1 MLIAMHTRIQNLHA
15 DPQMHVYPMHV
26 YPMHHIVQEL
36 RMQDFQTHAPLE
48 YARTSTSGVVSTV
61 SLGMAR
67 VLATVSDIVKLS
79 TEASPDS
86 SAFTQR
92 GATQGACEEW
102 YVGEPAGARGKRR
115 GETGV

>member
-1 MLIAMHTRIQNLHA
+1 
-15 DPQMHVYPMHV
+15 
-26 YPMHHIVQEL
+26 
-36 RMQDFQTHAPLE
+36 MQDFQTHAPLE